1 MKDCWETDQLA
12 MLYFKTEFRVKC
24 TQATYKCNLIH
35 NFLSP
40 LYISNNI
47 PNEQK
52 RQKIEI

>member
-47 PNEQK
+47 PNGQK
-52 RQKIEI
+52 RRKIEI